1 MTPTDTEGRLR
12 ARTLRVAGLAA
23 SGTLAITGL
32 AACGGHHRIATPPTT
47 TTSTTIPATTTTR
60 PAPAPTAPLTGLPQ
74 SSAKQLQAPAVVV
87 KIDNVDPARPQSGI
101 NNADIVYEEEVEGGL
116 TRLAAIF
123 QSHYPTVV
131 GPVRSG
137 RLTDEAIAD
146 DLNHPVLAYSGT
158 NAIFL
163 PQLEAQPVTSA
174 NDNDHPELFYRSG
187 PNSAPHNLYSSVL
200 ALAGVSSTHAPP
212 LPLFHYR
219 APGTNFK
226 GAGVTTATEISI
238 GFPAASVAWQYSAR
252 GGGWFRFQNGTR
264 DVDAGGQQLDASN
277 VVVMFV
283 NYFTSGWATGEGGP
297 PAPIPEG
304 VLTGSGEAWFL
315 SAGRMVKGTWSRP
328 NLTTRAT
335 YLDSANHLIRLAPG
349 RTWIELVP
357 VGSVPTVTP

>member
-1 MTPTDTEGRLR
+1 MTSTDTEGRLR
-12 ARTLRVAGLAA
+12 ARTVRMAGLAA

-32 AACGGHHRIATPPTT
+32 AACGGHHRVAAPPTT
-47 TTSTTIPATTTTR
+47 TTTTTIATTTTR
-60 PAPAPTAPLTGLPQ
+60 PAPPPTAPLTGLPQ
-74 SSAKQLQAPAVVV
+74 KSAKQLRAPAVVV
-87 KIDNVDPARPQSGI
+87 KIDNIDAARPQTGI
-101 NNADIVYEEEVEGGL
+101 NSADIVYEELVEGGL
-116 TRLAAIF
+116 TRLAAVF

-163 PQLEAQPVTSA
+163 PLLEAQPVTSA
-174 NDNDHPELFYRSG
+174 NDNDHPELFYRAGSN
-187 PNSAPHNLYSSVL
+187 PAPHNLYSSVL

-219 APGTNFK
+219 ARSANFK
-226 GAGVTTATEISI
+226 GAGVTPADQISI
-238 GFPAASVAWQYSAR
+238 GFPDASVMWRYKA
-252 GGGWFRFQNGTR
+252 GDWFRWQNGTA
-264 DVDAGGQQLDASN
+264 DVDNAGGQIQASN

-283 NYFTSGWATGEGGP
+283 NYFTSAYATGEGGP

-304 VLTGSGEAWFL
+304 VLTGSGQAWFL
-315 SAGRMVKGTWSRP
+315 SARRMVKGTWSRP

-335 YLDSANHLIRLAPG
+335 YLDLAHRTIELAPG